1 MQHHHSTSSIAVL
14 NQAAGGNRI
23 LHDGLGPNV
32 MSRLDRDVLS
42 HSGVRYAMIWEGVN
56 DIGVAAPDPGTQ
68 KEIGDRLIV
77 AFKQIATRIHAA
89 EIPMFGATISPF
101 GTSPGSNVTQA
112 YSDPEREKTRRRVNE
127 WIRTSGVFDVV
138 LDFDKVLRDPNEP
151 SRLASEYDS
160 GDHLHPSVNAYRAL
174 AEYFPLDIFGYYKAW

>member
-1 MQHHHSTSSIAVL
+1 
-14 NQAAGGNRI
+14 
-23 LHDGLGPNV
+23 